1 MLYLWKFLSFVM
13 QDTECKL
20 SLIIGDVIDNFTNIE
35 ITIKNIIWYGFS
47 MIPYKNDVVHLKFVA
62 MTRIYPSYIEEY
74 ILFLVTSALPQ
85 PCNIYIMLL

>member
-1 MLYLWKFLSFVM
+1 M

-35 ITIKNIIWYGFS
+35 IKIKNIIWYGFS

-62 MTRIYPSYIEEY
+62 IDKSI
-74 ILFLVTSALPQ
+74 S
-85 PCNIYIMLL
+85 NSWLLQLWGCFCP